1 MTIREAVVAAV
12 YNTDNDHIV
21 RCIAIANHLLHQEP
35 HRHSGLTPH
44 DVVVLA
50 YREILEG
57 RHDADY
63 RPDLIAF
70 FRVVITRII
79 AARKKAVRGA
89 GVS

>member
-1 MTIREAVVAAV
+1 MTIRETVIAAV
-12 YNTDNDHIV
+12 SNTDSDHIV
-21 RCIAIANHLLHQEP
+21 RCLAIANHLLHQER
-35 HRHSGLTPH
+35 HRHPGLTPH
-44 DVVVLA
+44 DVVITA

-70 FRVVITRII
+70 FYVVMARII

-89 GVS
+89 GVT